1 MRTRCAPSK
10 VSACDGRAANSMSQ
24 AENVYE
30 LLDDDSDGRLCED
43 IPEQACQESPRNF
56 ALMLT
61 SLSLTKLGDAITNP
75 KTTLAWLVSALG
87 APGYVLGYLVPLRES
102 GAMVPQLF
110 LGGVI
115 RRLPLRK
122 WVWVL
127 GSLGQGLAMAGL
139 AVVALT
145 LEGVP
150 AGWAML
156 SLVALFSLCR
166 SLSSIA
172 YKDVLGKTIPKTRRG
187 QLAGWASSVAGLIG
201 VAVGSLVAVV
211 PGAGLE
217 VAVLA
222 ALLLTGA
229 LLWWVSAAV
238 FAQLDE
244 QPGETGGGRSALD
257 SIRRL
262 SLLRDDPAF
271 RNFVIA
277 RALLMCSALSSPFY
291 VALAQQGEAS
301 SLAAL
306 GGFVIASGIA
316 GLVSGPFWGRYADR
330 SSRLVMFAAALVTS
344 GIGLL
349 TFAVAEV
356 QRSWLGN
363 WWFLPL
369 AYLVLA
375 IAHEGVRVGRSTY
388 VVNLGDGNMRT
399 DYVAISNTVIGV
411 LLLLVGSVGL
421 LVPWLGN
428 AGVIAVLALMGLV
441 GAVMTFRLADV

>member
-1 MRTRCAPSK
+1 
-10 VSACDGRAANSMSQ
+10 MSQ
-24 AENVYE
+24 YGTVYE
-30 LLDDDSDGRLCED
+30 LLTDDTDGRLCED
-43 IPEQACQESPRNF
+43 IPEQACEQTPRNF
-56 ALMLT
+56 ALLLL

-75 KTTLAWLVSALG
+75 KTTLAWLASSLG
-87 APGYVLGYLVPLRES
+87 TPGYVLGYLVPLRES

-110 LGGVI
+110 LGGMI
-115 RRLPLRK
+115 RRLAVRK

-145 LEGVP
+145 LKGTP

-156 SLVALFSLCR
+156 GLVAFFSLCR

-172 YKDVLGKTIPKTRRG
+172 YKDVLGKTIPKPRRG
-187 QLAGWASSVAGLIG
+187 QLAGWASSVSGLIG
-201 VAVGSLVAVV
+201 VGVGLFVALV

-222 ALLLTGA
+222 GLLAAGA
-229 LLWWVSAAV
+229 LLWWFAAGI
-238 FAQLDE
+238 FALVEE
-244 QPGETGGGRSALD
+244 QPGETGGGRSAVS
-257 SIRRL
+257 SIKRL
-262 SLLRDDPAF
+262 SLLRDDAPF
-271 RNFVIA
+271 RRFVLA
-277 RALLMCSALSSPFY
+277 RALLMCSALSAPFY

-301 SLAAL
+301 GLAAL
-306 GGFVIASGIA
+306 GGFVIASGLA

-344 GIGLL
+344 GIGLVIFGVAQTQAGWL
-349 TFAVAEV
+349 TD
-356 QRSWLGN
+356 

-369 AYLVLA
+369 AYLLLS

-388 VVNLGDGNMRT
+388 VVNLGDGNLRT

-411 LLLLVGSVGL
+411 LLLVVGSVGL

-428 AGVIAVLALMGLV
+428 AGVIALLAMMGLV
-441 GAVMTFRLADV
+441 GAVMTYRLSEV

>member
-1 MRTRCAPSK
+1 
-10 VSACDGRAANSMSQ
+10 MSQ
-24 AENVYE
+24 YNNIYS
-30 LLDDDSDGRLCED
+30 LLTDESDGRLCED

-56 ALMLT
+56 VFMLS

-102 GAMVPQLF
+102 GAMIPQLF

-115 RRLPLRK
+115 RRLPVRK
-122 WVWVL
+122 WVWVF

-139 AVVALT
+139 AGVAIT
-145 LEGVP
+145 MDGTP

-156 SLVALFSLCR
+156 GLVALFSLCR

-172 YKDVLGKTIPKTRRG
+172 YKDVLGKTIPKRRRG
-187 QLAGWASSVAGLIG
+187 QLAGWASSVSGLIG
-201 VAVGSLVAVV
+201 VAVGLGVSLVSDTD
-211 PGAGLE
+211 LE

-222 ALLLTGA
+222 GLLAAGA
-229 LLWWVSAAV
+229 LLWWLASGI
-238 FAQLDE
+238 FAQVEE
-244 QPGETGGGRSALD
+244 QSGETSGGRSALD

-262 SLLRDDPAF
+262 SLLRDDASF
-271 RNFVIA
+271 RNFVMA
-277 RALLMCSALSSPFY
+277 RALLMCSALSAPFY
-291 VALAQQGEAS
+291 VALAQQGETPG
-301 SLAAL
+301 LTAL
-306 GGFVIASGIA
+306 GGFVIASGVA

-344 GIGLL
+344 GMGLL
-349 TFAVAEV
+349 VFAINQANS
-356 QRSWLGN
+356 SWLGH

-369 AYLVLA
+369 AYLVLS

-388 VVNLGDGNMRT
+388 VVNLGDGNLRT

-411 LLLLVGSVGL
+411 LLLVVGSVGL
-421 LVPWLGN
+421 LVPVLGN
-428 AGVIAVLALMGLV
+428 AGVIAVLAVMGLL
-441 GAVMTFRLADV
+441 GAVMTFRLKEV

>member
-1 MRTRCAPSK
+1 
-10 VSACDGRAANSMSQ
+10 MSQ
-24 AENVYE
+24 YDNVYE
-30 LLDDDSDGRLCED
+30 LLTDDTDGRLCED
-43 IPEQACQESPRNF
+43 IPEQACEQTPRNF
-56 ALMLT
+56 ALLLL

-75 KTTLAWLVSALG
+75 KTTLAWLASSLG

-110 LGGVI
+110 LGGII
-115 RRLPLRK
+115 RRLSVRK

-139 AVVALT
+139 AAVALT
-145 LEGVP
+145 LEGTP

-156 SLVALFSLCR
+156 GLVAFFSLCR

-172 YKDVLGKTIPKTRRG
+172 YKDVLGKTIPKPRRG
-187 QLAGWASSVAGLIG
+187 QLAGWASSVSGLIG
-201 VAVGSLVAVV
+201 MGVGLFVALV

-222 ALLLTGA
+222 GLLAAGA
-229 LLWWVSAAV
+229 LLWWFAAGI
-238 FAQLDE
+238 FALVEE
-244 QPGETGGGRSALD
+244 QPGETGGGRSAVS
-257 SIRRL
+257 SIKRL
-262 SLLRDDPAF
+262 SLLRNDVPF
-271 RNFVIA
+271 RHFVLA
-277 RALLMCSALSSPFY
+277 RALLMCSALSAPFY
-291 VALAQQGEAS
+291 VALAQQGQAS
-301 SLAAL
+301 GLAAL
-306 GGFVIASGIA
+306 GGFVVASGLA

-344 GIGLL
+344 GIGLVIFGVAQTQAGWL
-349 TFAVAEV
+349 T
-356 QRSWLGN
+356 N

-369 AYLVLA
+369 AYLLLS

-388 VVNLGDGNMRT
+388 VVNLGDGNLRT

-411 LLLLVGSVGL
+411 LLLVVGSVGL

-428 AGVIAVLALMGLV
+428 TGVIALLALMGLF
-441 GAVMTFRLADV
+441 GAVMTYRLNEV

>member
-1 MRTRCAPSK
+1 
-10 VSACDGRAANSMSQ
+10 MSQ
-24 AENVYE
+24 PENVYE
-30 LLDDDSDGRLCED
+30 LLTDDTDGRLCED
-43 IPEQACQESPRNF
+43 IPEQACQETPRNF
-56 ALMLT
+56 VLILA

-87 APGYVLGYLVPLRES
+87 APPYVLGYLVPLRES

-115 RRLPLRK
+115 RRLALRK
-122 WVWVL
+122 WVWVF

-156 SLVALFSLCR
+156 GLVALFSLCR

-172 YKDVLGKTIPKTRRG
+172 YKDVLGKTIPKPKRG
-187 QLAGWASSVAGLIG
+187 QLAGWASSVSGLIG
-201 VAVGSLVAVV
+201 VAVGVIVVVV

-217 VAVLA
+217 IPVLA
-222 ALLLTGA
+222 GLLLGGA
-229 LLWWVSAAV
+229 LLWWLASGV
-238 FAQLDE
+238 FARVDE

-257 SIRRL
+257 SVRRL
-262 SLLRDDPAF
+262 SLLRDDPGF
-271 RNFVIA
+271 RHFVIA
-277 RALLMCSALSSPFY
+277 RALLMCSALSAPFY

-301 SLAAL
+301 GLAAL
-306 GGFVIASGIA
+306 GGFVIASGLA
-316 GLVSGPFWGRYADR
+316 GLVSGPVWGRFADR

-349 TFAVAEV
+349 TFAVA
-356 QRSWLGN
+356 QANTGWLGN
-363 WWFLPL
+363 WWFLPM

-388 VVNLGDGNMRT
+388 VVNLGDGNLRT
-399 DYVAISNTVIGV
+399 DYVAISNSVIGV

-421 LVPWLGN
+421 LVPWFGN
-428 AGVIAVLALMGLV
+428 AGVIALLAFMGLV
-441 GAVMTFRLADV
+441 GAVMTYRLQEV